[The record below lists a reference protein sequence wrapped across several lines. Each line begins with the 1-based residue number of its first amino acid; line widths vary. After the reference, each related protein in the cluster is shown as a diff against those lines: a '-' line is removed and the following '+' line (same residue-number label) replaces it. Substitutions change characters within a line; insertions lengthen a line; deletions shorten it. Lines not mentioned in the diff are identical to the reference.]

1 MKPRN
6 RVVVFRLTQEEYERL
21 KATSA
26 SRGARNLSDFTR
38 SELLAESRPDS
49 LLEVVQGRFAYLDQ
63 KLKELES
70 LLRHVAR
77 RIEGLA
83 IVVLDEERK
92 AS

>member
-21 KATSA
+21 KETSA

-38 SELLAESRPDS
+38 SELLESHPDS
-49 LLEVVQGRFAYLDQ
+49 LREVVQDRFTYLEQ
-63 KLKELES
+63 KLRELES
-70 LLRHVAR
+70 LLRHLAGR
-77 RIEGLA
+77 MEGVA
-83 IVVLDEERK
+83 IVVLDEVRK